1 MKDEKVII
9 ADQRN
14 SFHAHG
20 RGQSKSIAL
29 NPSSFILHPSSFI
42 RHPSLALD
50 RIIASGYCGVVSVHE
65 PHHSIDLQ
73 GGAFAPGFSGND
85 LGVSLFRMRNSP

>member
-29 NPSSFILHPSSFI
+29 NPSSFIL
-42 RHPSLALD
+42 HPSLALD

>member
-29 NPSSFILHPSSFI
+29 NPSSVI